1 MEHPTNMFQ
10 GVLIELCNTP
20 TSEHNLETDWIK
32 TKAIFPIT
40 FDNNLKNQQQLI

>member
-32 TKAIFPIT
+32 TKAI
-40 FDNNLKNQQQLI
+40 DNNLKNQQQLI